1 MFRRDRGDDR
11 RVRHDRGSCKL
22 FYKTVYQPMQ
32 CFQLKPIGIQ
42 FLTLF
47 GMSPQNFGATQL
59 QVLSGLLDVG
69 FI

>member
-1 MFRRDRGDDR
+1 
-11 RVRHDRGSCKL
+11 
-22 FYKTVYQPMQ
+22 MQ